1 MTRKENLLIEICRMN
16 NRIAAL
22 RGDEQLDVEQYS
34 RSGRFYREA
43 KESRENELKKQLE
56 DLNHSYERTVEDK
69 RFAEARAAYYAT
81 PEGTAHKARLEK
93 SIERKLAEMEASNRS
108 TLDAIENSLRQLL
121 GVHWGVKWLDKGYL
135 KLGVIDAAKSTPEQR
150 EFFFGQYI
158 DVRYDERPFLKNDK
172 ECFECNIGTCGGF
185 DMRGCATV
193 GERAMFYADAGKLL
207 GDMQTIERLRIAMR
221 DYNRTSEQ
229 FCNEISALHRELNDP
244 FAREEAR

>member
-22 RGDEQLDVEQYS
+22 RGDEQIDVEQYS
-34 RSGRFYREA
+34 YSVRFYREA
-43 KESRENELKKQLE
+43 KESKENELKKRLE
-56 DLNHSYERTVEDK
+56 NLDRFYERAVEEK
-69 RFAEARAAYYAT
+69 RFSDARVAYYAT
-81 PEGTAHKARLEK
+81 PEGAAHKARLEK
-93 SIERKLAEMEASNRS
+93 SIEKKIAEMDDLNRL
-108 TLDAIENSLRQLL
+108 TIEAIENSLRRLL
-121 GVHWGVKWLDKGYL
+121 GAYWGVKWLDKGYL
-135 KLGVIDAAKSTPEQR
+135 KLGVIDAAKSTSEQR

-185 DMRGCATV
+185 DMRGSATV

-207 GDMQTIERLRIAMR
+207 GDTQTIEWLRIAMR
-221 DYNRTSEQ
+221 NCNRTSEQ

-244 FAREEAR
+244 FAREKAR